1 VDIDWGYFLK
11 TLCNALSEGSIYALI
26 AVGYTMVY
34 GIIKLINFAHGEVYM
49 IGAMV
54 SVWLFVEQQLPLLA
68 VIPLSMLVC
77 AGLGLFLDTVAYKP
91 LRKSTRLA
99 ALITAIGMSLILQG
113 VVQLITPNYHALP
126 SDTTATVVGEEKVEA
141 LAEPRAGAE
150 AVAKVRPDQA
160 RPVTDASNKEF
171 VGVSWRIKAGTD
183 PVTVWLP
190 RDAVKIE
197 QGLPDVLDR
206 SVVGEVAFAA
216 PAQEDVDGEPAI
228 SIFRLPLKDVLVWI
242 TAFAMMGGLHLL
254 VQKTKIGK
262 AMRACALDQTT
273 ASLMGVNVNRVIAFT
288 FMVGSAMAAVAGIL
302 YSIKVGGNIFFRMGY
317 YPGVIAFAAAV
328 LGGIGHLKGA
338 LVGAMLLGFAS
349 SFWQGY
355 ANWGLHTLVPG
366 SGGKDLSPYNFA
378 FCFLVM
384 IVVIV
389 FRPYGLLGRAGA
401 DRA

>member
-1 VDIDWGYFLK
+1 MDIDWGYFLK

-54 SVWLFVEQQLPLLA
+54 SVWLFVDQQLHLA
-68 VIPLSMLVC
+68 IVIPLAMLIC
-77 AGLGLFLDTVAYKP
+77 AALGLFLDTVAYKP
-91 LRKSTRLA
+91 LRNSTRLA

-126 SDTTATVVGEEKVEA
+126 VDTTATVVGLDKVEA
-141 LAEPRAGAE
+141 LAEPREGAE
-150 AVAKVRPDQA
+150 PVAKVRPDQS
-160 RPVTDASNKEF
+160 RPILDNTHPAF
-171 VGVSWRIKAGTD
+171 VGVSWRIKAGED

-190 RDAVKIE
+190 RAAVRVE
-197 QGLPDVLDR
+197 QGLPAALDT
-206 SVVGEVAFAA
+206 SVVGDVEFAT
-216 PAQEDVDGEPAI
+216 PSQPDTLEGEPAV
-228 SIFRLPLKDVLVWI
+228 SVLKDVLVWI

-302 YSIKVGGNIFFRMGY
+302 YSIKVGGGIFFRMGY

-338 LVGAMLLGFAS
+338 LLGAMLLGFAS

-355 ANWGLHTLVPG
+355 ANWGLHALVPG
-366 SGGKDLSPYNFA
+366 AGSKDLSPYSFA

>member
-1 VDIDWGYFLK
+1 MDWGYFLK
-11 TLCNALSEGSIYALI
+11 TLCNALSEGSVYALI

-49 IGAMV
+49 IGAMT
-54 SVWLFVEQQLPLLA
+54 SVWLFVGHQLPL
-68 VIPLSMLVC
+68 VVVVPLCMLIC
-77 AGLGLFLDTVAYKP
+77 AALGLFLDTVAYKP
-91 LRKSTRLA
+91 LRGSTRLA

-113 VVQLITPNYHALP
+113 IVQLITPNFHALP
-126 SDTTATVVGEEKVEA
+126 VDTTATVLGQDKVEA

-150 AVAKVRPDQA
+150 VVAKLRPDQT
-160 RPVTDASNKEF
+160 RPITEAGDGAF
-171 VGVSWRIKAGTD
+171 VGVSWRLKPGTD

-190 RDAVKIE
+190 REAVRIE
-197 QGLPDVLDR
+197 RGLPEVLDR
-206 SVVGEVAFAA
+206 SVVGEVEFSA
-216 PAQEDVDGEPAI
+216 PSEDDPAGV
-228 SIFRLPLKDVLVWI
+228 SVFRLPFKDVLTWI
-242 TAFAMMGGLHLL
+242 TALAMMGGLHLL
-254 VQKTKIGK
+254 VQRTKIGK

-273 ASLMGVNVNRVIAFT
+273 AALMGVNVNRVIAFT

-302 YSIKVGGNIFFRMGY
+302 YSIKVGGGIYFRMGY

-338 LVGAMLLGFAS
+338 LLGAMLLGFAS

-355 ANWGLHTLVPG
+355 ANWGFHSLVP
-366 SGGKDLSPYNFA
+366 SSTTKDFSPYSFA